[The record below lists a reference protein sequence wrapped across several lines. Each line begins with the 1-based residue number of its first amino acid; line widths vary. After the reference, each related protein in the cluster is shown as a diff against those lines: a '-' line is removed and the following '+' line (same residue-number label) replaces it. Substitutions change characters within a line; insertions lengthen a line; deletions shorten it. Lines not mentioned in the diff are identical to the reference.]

1 MKRGRIVLVKKM
13 SKTGIL
19 ILLVM
24 VSVGA
29 SLRGQDLPEWYNQ
42 LRDAVYSQ
50 DLSSRDIADLYN
62 SARAEAE
69 KELFGPAL
77 SIMYSRCEYM
87 MGRALLYEENKQDA
101 APYLERGMNYAQEA
115 LDQKASSP
123 AWEMLAENLSQLCTV
138 RSTAWL
144 MANGGKVVKYAQN
157 AVDLDPGNTAA
168 QYLIAARWIYAPAPF
183 RNIKKGIQMLQ
194 AILMYHND
202 RLQKDG
208 RFNVYSSLGYAST
221 LQKNNGDAKEW
232 LSRALQVYPDNKF
245 VGKMLAGL

>member
-1 MKRGRIVLVKKM
+1 MMKKM
-13 SKTGIL
+13 FKTGIFL
-19 ILLVM
+19 IVVMLSAAPLLP
-24 VSVGA
+24 G
-29 SLRGQDLPEWYNQ
+29 DELPDWFTP

-50 DLSSRDIADLYN
+50 ILSSGDLTGLYN
-62 SARAEAE
+62 TARQRAGNELSGAE
-69 KELFGPAL
+69 L
-77 SIMYSRCEYM
+77 SVMLSRCEYM